1 MSRYVIQ
8 SRFTGCFLAPDPEDG
23 QPVWVTLLSDA
34 VSVQDEETAAEMIA
48 DHLDQYH
55 QAIIINL
62 DDI

>member
-1 MSRYVIQ
+1 MPRYVIQ

-34 VSVQDEETAAEMIA
+34 ASVPDEETAAEMIE
-48 DHLDQYH
+48 DHLDKFH

-62 DDI
+62 DII